1 MQISEKINHELIV
14 RTIEDISCGKIVIDD
29 YLGVLKKAEKLWE
42 KLNGFDNDQLSGEI
56 LYLKCLLA
64 YRYAHIF
71 MHGNTDL
78 ESIQLAEKLFHFADY
93 HLNDD
98 FEFSSSKFLAKCY
111 RIAVLQRLNLLNDNT
126 SNNDMIQR
134 LWADLQ
140 NIMQSKFIATNRGKF
155 ESLNNIYFNMMEILS
170 YGNVLNLS
178 NIEGTGVCDDIALLK
193 NNNQAWHLV
202 YSKPDYSHTGIHY
215 SRSTAL
221 NIARSF
227 QGAYIFEATIE
238 SARWITYPD
247 KASCAINDNNIN
259 ILQFLMYN
267 PFNESKPSNANF
279 RQAKTRFL
287 IDMKSRFGD
296 SFNIHESGRIMS
308 ISTDFQPLIIGV
320 FQKSCLNRIRNEKS
334 YLYFF
339 RHGSYS

>member
-1 MQISEKINHELIV
+1 
-14 RTIEDISCGKIVIDD
+14 
-29 YLGVLKKAEKLWE
+29 LGVLKKAEKLWE

-78 ESIQLAEKLFHFADY
+78 ESIQLAEKLFRFADN

-126 SNNDMIQR
+126 SNNDIIQR

-140 NIMQSKFIATNRGKF
+140 NIMRSKFIATNRGKF

-170 YGNVLNLS
+170 YGNGFNLS
-178 NIEGTGVCDDIALLK
+178 AIEGTGVRDDIALLK

-227 QGAYIFEATIE
+227 QGAYIFEAMEGKTEWINE
-238 SARWITYPD
+238 SD
-247 KASCAINDNNIN
+247 KLPMEISENNFKL
-259 ILQFLMYN
+259 LQLLMYN
-267 PFNESKPSNANF
+267 QYRESKPKSANF

-308 ISTDFQPLIIGV
+308 ISTEFQPLIIGIV
-320 FQKSCLNRIRNEKS
+320 KKSRLNCIKDRYGFSDYFSDLSKS
-334 YLYFF
+334 
-339 RHGSYS
+339 